1 MKILHTADW
10 HIGKKLHNYDLHQD
24 FDLFI
29 DWLCQLVENREI
41 DLILVSGDIFDTGN
55 PSAESRKQFYQSL
68 IRLQKLNCQIIL
80 TGGNHDSASMLNAP
94 KDILNEISVKMIG
107 GMPENIE
114 DCVIPF
120 KKNNEEIIICAIP
133 FLRDADLRRA
143 NDGLSYEDRIQA
155 VQNGIEN
162 TFAQVAKYCEMQYP
176 NVPVIA
182 MGHLFTAGVSSTS
195 ESERDIQIGNEAKF
209 DAHRLS
215 SRFAYVALGHIHKPQ
230 RINANQPTFYSGSP
244 LPLSFSERKDEKRV
258 LLIDTEKGFE
268 PESISVPSFRKL
280 IRISGDL
287 ENIKTKLNTLNND
300 STLTNLLEIE
310 LKEPKFSIQVETDFL
325 DLISNFKEEN
335 FSIIKTKMFFEDR
348 VLGTNELFHQDVN
361 ISDLSPNEV
370 FDEFLETQTLDNAYT
385 KELWEAFTLLL
396 QEVYEQQ
403 TENL

>member
-10 HIGKKLHNYDLHQD
+10 HIGKKLHNFDLHQD

-29 DWLCQLVENREI
+29 DWLCQLVENRSI

-80 TGGNHDSASMLNAP
+80 TGGNHDSASMLDAP

-107 GMPENIE
+107 GIPENIE

-143 NDGLSYEDRIQA
+143 NDGLSYDDRIQA

-162 TFAQVAKYCEMQYP
+162 TYSQVAEYCKTNFP
-176 NVPVIA
+176 NTPAIA
-182 MGHLFTAGVSSTS
+182 MGHLFAAGVTATS
-195 ESERDIQIGNEAKF
+195 DSERDIQIGNEAKF
-209 DAHRLS
+209 NAHRLS
-215 SRFAYVALGHIHKPQ
+215 NHFAYVALGHIHKPQ
-230 RINANQPTFYSGSP
+230 RIKAEIPIFYSGSP
-244 LPLSFSERKDEKRV
+244 LPLSFSERKDQKRV
-258 LLIDTEKGFE
+258 LLINTENGFE
-268 PESISVPSFRKL
+268 PESITIPSFRKL
-280 IRISGDL
+280 IRISGNL
-287 ENIKTKLNTLNND
+287 ENIKTKLNALNSD

-310 LKEPKFSIQVETDFL
+310 LIEPEFSIQTEANFFN
-325 DLISNFKEEN
+325 LISNFNKEN
-335 FSIIKTKMFFEDR
+335 YNIIKTKMFFQDR
-348 VLGTNELFHQDVN
+348 VLGANELFHQDVN

-370 FDEFLETQTLDNAYT
+370 FDELLKTQPMDEAYA
-385 KELWEAFTLLL
+385 KEMREAFKILL
-396 QEVYEQQ
+396 QEVYDEQ
-403 TENL
+403 TEIL